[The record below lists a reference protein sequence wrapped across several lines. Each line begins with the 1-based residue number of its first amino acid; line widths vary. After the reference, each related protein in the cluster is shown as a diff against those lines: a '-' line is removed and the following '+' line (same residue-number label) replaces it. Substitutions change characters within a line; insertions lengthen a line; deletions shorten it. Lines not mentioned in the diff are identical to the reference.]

1 MVEPSPTH
9 RTWTYARSGVDRSKV
24 SSGLA
29 ALLAEVSYRPPPS
42 AGRLVDAP
50 GHYAGMVRIGRETIA
65 VTTDTVGTKV
75 KLAAELGRWEE
86 VGEDIVGVNVNDLAS
101 VGARP
106 SGLVDTILCRAP
118 DPEAFGGIGRG
129 LNRGLESARCALLGG
144 ETAVVP
150 EIVDGIDLGATAF
163 GFFPRGRRPVLGARI
178 RPGDRLIGVPSSGL
192 HANGFTLVRR
202 LLRERSVDL
211 LRPRPGAPR
220 PIGEELL
227 TPTRIYSSVGDE
239 LAETAATHGLA
250 HLSGG
255 GVRNLV
261 RLHPKVRFVL
271 DRWPEV
277 PALFRWVQQL
287 GALSDEEMFQTFN
300 MGVGFVLVVSP
311 RRLAETRRRLAR
323 AGAPD
328 AVEVGHVEKGAGV
341 TVPGFGLSFEGYS

>member
-1 MVEPSPTH
+1 
-9 RTWTYARSGVDRSKV
+9 VDRSKV

-42 AGRLVDAP
+42 SGRLVDAP
-50 GHYAGMVRIGRETIA
+50 GHYAGLIRIGRETIA
-65 VTTDTVGTKV
+65 VTTDTVGTKT

-106 SGLVDTILCRAP
+106 AGLVDTILCREP
-118 DPEAFGGIGRG
+118 DPEAFRGIGKGLDRG
-129 LNRGLESARCALLGG
+129 LRQARCALLGG

-150 EIVDGIDLGATAF
+150 DIVSGIDLGATAF
-163 GFFPRGRRPVLGARI
+163 GFFPRGRRPVLGRAI
-178 RPGDRLIGVPSSGL
+178 RPGDLLLGVPSSGV
-192 HANGFTLVRR
+192 HANGLTLIRR

-211 LRPRPGAPR
+211 LRPRRSAAMPVGQE
-220 PIGEELL
+220 IL
-227 TPTRIYSSVGDE
+227 TPTRIYSPIGDA
-239 LAETAATHGLA
+239 LADSPATHGFA

-261 RLHPKVRFVL
+261 RLHPKVRFAF

-277 PALFRWVQQL
+277 PPLFRWIQQL
-287 GALSDEEMFQTFN
+287 GGLSDEEMFQTFN
-300 MGVGFVLVVSP
+300 MGIGFVLVVASA
-311 RRLAETRRRLAR
+311 RLADTRRRLAR

-328 AVEVGHVEKGAGV
+328 AVVVGHVERGSGV
-341 TVPGFGLSFEGYS
+341 TVPTYGLSFEGYS